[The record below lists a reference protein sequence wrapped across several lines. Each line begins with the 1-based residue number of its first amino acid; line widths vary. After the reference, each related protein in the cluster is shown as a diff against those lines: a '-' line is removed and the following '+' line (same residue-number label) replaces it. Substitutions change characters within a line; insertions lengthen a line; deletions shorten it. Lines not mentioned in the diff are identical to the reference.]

1 MNNAFYFKILT
12 NRDN

>member
-1 MNNAFYFKILT
+1 MNNSFYFKILT